1 MLSAPWNSFLSP
13 VLLIKYAAFFAW
25 VNISLHSTT
34 PKVSS
39 RCSSL
44 HVSFLKR
51 VHLRHSNRTC
61 RTVCDL
67 WPLSANFRLYRK
79 ARRLIFPVLI
89 CVISAL
95 SGFLTLCSCKT
106 LVLGLGAN
114 ARSSLTLPPS
124 LCTVLIAALR
134 GTVPRT

>member
-1 MLSAPWNSFLSP
+1 MPLSLRGLIFPSTQQHQKFPPAAPLSMSPFSNEYICGIPIEHAALSA
-13 VLLIKYAAFFAW
+13 
-25 VNISLHSTT
+25 
-34 PKVSS
+34 
-39 RCSSL
+39 
-44 HVSFLKR
+44 
-51 VHLRHSNRTC
+51 TC
-61 RTVCDL
+61 GRSHMF
-67 WPLSANFRLYRK
+67 SANFRLYRK

-106 LVLGLGAN
+106 LVLGLGAK